1 MTWICTVEHFDSIV
15 SGWLLQLLSR
25 YRLVQQLLVWRQEEH
40 QTCQSSKGL
49 YRTAPERF
57 LGNIYRNRLNTRN
70 TKWAQEQHAGPVRLT
85 EDVWV
90 KMRLTGAVL
99 WMDAFCCWP
108 ASTVTDQLFCVERDG
123 AIWNWRAAAAYRRRP
138 CRHGTVAGR
147 AALGDGGWTGVPRI
161 TSAWVWHLSVA
172 PRAGFKGAGGPGPD
186 LPPTEGLPPNRSYF
200 ISG

>member
-70 TKWAQEQHAGPVRLT
+70 TKWAQEQHAGPMRLT

-90 KMRLTGAVL
+90 KMRLTGAVQCTVNGRVL
-99 WMDAFCCWP
+99 LL
-108 ASTVTDQLFCVERDG
+108 ASVDGDRPTVLR
-123 AIWNWRAAAAYRRRP
+123 RAWWCNMKLTSGGCLQTTAMQTRNRRWTGGTGRRRVDG
-138 CRHGTVAGR
+138 CSSNNISLGMTSVCSAQGR
-147 AALGDGGWTGVPRI
+147 I
-161 TSAWVWHLSVA
+161 
-172 PRAGFKGAGGPGPD
+172 
-186 LPPTEGLPPNRSYF
+186 
-200 ISG
+200 

>member
-25 YRLVQQLLVWRQEEH
+25 YRLVQQLLVLRQEEH
-40 QTCQSSKGL
+40 QKCQSSKGL

-70 TKWAQEQHAGPVRLT
+70 TKWAQEQLAGPVRLT

-99 WMDAFCCWP
+99 WMDAFCCCDGDRP
-108 ASTVTDQLFCVERDG
+108 TVLR
-123 AIWNWRAAAAYRRRP
+123 RAWWCNMKLTSGGCLQTTAVQTRNRR
-138 CRHGTVAGR
+138 
-147 AALGDGGWTGVPRI
+147 WTGGTGWRRVDGCSSNNISLDMTSVCSAQGRI
-161 TSAWVWHLSVA
+161 
-172 PRAGFKGAGGPGPD
+172 
-186 LPPTEGLPPNRSYF
+186 
-200 ISG
+200 